1 MRKGASSI
9 PVEEA
14 LIISPEQQEPS
25 GATGHA
31 PPAAARFRLA
41 SPAHLIA
48 LGFGS
53 GLFPRAPGTVG
64 TLWAWC
70 VFIVLEDWLSPFH
83 WAIVIGLSFLV
94 GIWTCGRTARDVGIS
109 DHSAIVW
116 DEVVAFWLVLMFLPT
131 TWLDQLLGFAV
142 FRFFDIVKPPPIGYF
157 DARLKGGFGI
167 MFDDLLAAFF
177 TLLVFALWRAIG
189 A

>member
-1 MRKGASSI
+1 MPTPKRCHSSA
-9 PVEEA
+9 EDST
-14 LIISPEQQEPS
+14 ISPEPS
-25 GATGHA
+25 AGAEVR
-31 PPAAARFRLA
+31 AARLARFRLT

-48 LGFGS
+48 LGCGS

-70 VFIVLEDWLSPFH
+70 VFVALEDWVLVH
-83 WAIVIGLSFLV
+83 EWLVVIAVAFLV
-94 GIWTCGRTARDVGIS
+94 GVWACGRAARDVGVA

-116 DEVVAFWLVLMFLPT
+116 DEVVAFWLVLAFLPSD
-131 TWLDQLLGFAV
+131 WLSQLAGFAV

-167 MFDDLLAAFF
+167 MFDDALAAFF
-177 TLLVFALWRAIG
+177 TLLVFAIARSVGLWP
-189 A
+189 